1 MFFFLKLAYGNITKN
16 IRNSLTIIIAVFISV
31 FFMEFT
37 IGYMDGFKMKL
48 LKEGLDLVGHVKVYN
63 KMYKENLDFSPVE
76 YNIPIND
83 GIMEKIKTIPGFK
96 DVRAEINFG
105 VLASTG
111 DLSQETLVK
120 AIDLSR
126 RDEVYAPR
134 VKNIRQGRYP
144 SAENEI
150 AIGYKMAQIL
160 KVKEGDSL
168 VLFGLDSYGGM
179 NAVEGV
185 ITGIF
190 NNFNPPEDEKLVLC
204 SLELAQRFLGIE
216 GTATELFVNLNDSL
230 TAKDAAKA
238 LREKLPPEYTVNS
251 WEDEQPMLVYAF
263 QSMDVATFIICA
275 IILVA
280 AAFGIVNS
288 FLMNIM
294 GRMPEFGVLRAMGVS
309 RLQLVLMILSESF
322 ALGLIGTAAGMLP
335 SVAIVA
341 YFQKHPINY
350 EKMGD
355 MMESM
360 GGIDAMIGTALTFES
375 AAAVFVTGVLIS
387 VAASLY
393 PALSA
398 ARRKPVEILR
408 VLE

>member
-1 MFFFLKLAYGNITKN
+1 MFFFLRIAYGNIVKN
-16 IRNSLTIIIAVFISV
+16 LRNSLTIIIAVFISV

-37 IGYMDGFKMKL
+37 VGYMDGFKMKL
-48 LKEGLDLVGHVKVYN
+48 LKEGLDIVGHVKIYN

-76 YNIPIND
+76 YNIPYD
-83 GIMEKIKTIPGFK
+83 EALVKTIAQTPGFK
-96 DVRAEINFG
+96 DARAEINFG

-120 AIDLSR
+120 AIELDKK
-126 RDEVYAPR
+126 DGVYAPR
-134 VKNIRQGRYP
+134 VKNIIKGKYP

-179 NAVEGV
+179 NAVEGT
-185 ITGIF
+185 ISGIF
-190 NNFNPPEDEKLVLC
+190 NNFNPLEDEKLILC
-204 SLELAQRFLGIE
+204 SLSLAQRFLGIE
-216 GTATELFVNLNDSL
+216 GTVTEIFVNIQDSL
-230 TAKDAAKA
+230 SADSAAKA
-238 LREKLPPEYTVNS
+238 LREKLDKSYTVNS
-251 WEDEQPMLVYAF
+251 WKDEQPMLVYAF

-309 RLQLVLMILSESF
+309 RVQLVLMIISESF
-322 ALGLIGTAAGMLP
+322 TLGLLGTVAGMLP
-335 SVAIVA
+335 ATWLVW

-355 MMESM
+355 MMQSM

-375 AAAVFVTGVLIS
+375 AAVVFITGVLIS

-393 PALSA
+393 PAFSA
-398 ARRKPVEILR
+398 ARKKPVEILR